1 MKQPI
6 VLVCVLLLILMPGCY
21 RVERA
26 LPSATFAPTRRA
38 TSTLFPSPTASTT
51 PTVTATA
58 TPTLPPEARLRHRC
72 LEVAPTMP
80 PDAGSSGI
88 VVMGEPYEYKE
99 RRFDRLLLD
108 MATGRTTPIAGPE
121 GSLFDFTVSLDKK
134 FIAFMAYQAFSNSLW
149 GEDKTVQEKL
159 VIANAD
165 GEWLKVIPW
174 EKKWMGI
181 LGWTVDGRLLL
192 AYDEPVLDASGEK
205 QALVSYLVLDPFHDT
220 QQLLSPE
227 YPRLWRP
234 HSFYIIPSWDRWY
247 GVVYDPTLR
256 YAVYPR
262 IIDGNEE
269 MYTYALWDVSKRR
282 QIATLE
288 DIFASYIYYHLYPM
302 PVWSPD
308 GSQFVFVGRVLEDIQ
323 DQYPKIEMYLVKR
336 DGQVEQLTHLTP
348 ILSIQDSN
356 FSWAPDGRHI
366 AMFINSFVGS
376 AYENKARVATLDL
389 VSRDITDYC
398 FTVTYKG
405 EGYGLG
411 ALPPPPIWSPDGTQF
426 LVVDWYE
433 KEHQRVILVD
443 IVHGYAAQIAQD
455 MEPVGWMVSP

>member
-88 VVMGEPYEYKE
+88 VVLTGS
-99 RRFDRLLLD
+99 FSSVTGTFLLD
-108 MATGRTTPIAGPE
+108 METGQSAQIAKPDENLGRFAT
-121 GSLFDFTVSLDKK
+121 SLDRNLV
-134 FIAFMAYQAFSNSLW
+134 AYTSAIL
-149 GEDKTVQEKL
+149 GTERKIIKVEL

-165 GEWLKVIPW
+165 GERLKVIPW